1 MATRAAE
8 IMKPAPFGTVFTQNM
23 VVSHYG
29 DDVWSPHSI
38 EKTEPFSLHPGAHV
52 FHYASTCFE
61 GLKAY
66 RRADGGIHIFR
77 LDSHVLRMQQSARLL
92 QLPEPDSSMLHDLI
106 VQGVQACRSEIP
118 AYPGALY
125 IRPTLIGTQ
134 VNIGAAAT
142 ATTEAT
148 LFILFSPVGDYFQG
162 GQRPLRILVEDQ
174 AMRATPEFGMAKT
187 GGNYAAA
194 LSHITRAKNEY
205 QADQV
210 LFCPGGDVQETGA
223 ANFLLLNNNEILT
236 KKLDSSFL
244 HGVTRDSALT
254 IAPELGYKVSERN
267 FTVDEMLDWV
277 KTGEAALSG
286 TAAVLAG
293 IGTLIYKGREHSVG
307 TGEIGANTEKLRTA
321 LTKLQSSESNDTHGW
336 LTDV

>member
-1 MATRAAE
+1 MATQAAE
-8 IMKPAPFGTVFTQNM
+8 ILKPAPFGTVFTHNM
-23 VVSHYG
+23 VVNYYSNGVWGSHTL
-29 DDVWSPHSI
+29 D
-38 EKTEPFSLHPGAHV
+38 KTAPFSLHPGAHV

-66 RRADGGIHIFR
+66 RRDDGSVHIFR
-77 LDSHVLRMQQSARLL
+77 LGAHIERMRQSARLL
-92 QLPEPDSSMLHDLI
+92 QLPEPDAAVLRDMILE
-106 VQGVQACRSEIP
+106 GVRASRSEIP

-148 LFILFSPVGDYFQG
+148 LFVLFSPVGDYFQG

-187 GGNYAAA
+187 GGSYAAA

-223 ANFLLLNNNEILT
+223 ANFLLINDNEILT
-236 KKLDSSFL
+236 KQLDSSFL

-267 FTVDEMLDWV
+267 FNVDEMLDWV

-293 IGTLIYKGREHSVG
+293 VGTLIYKGQEYSVG
-307 TGEIGANTEKLRTA
+307 TGNIGTNTEKLRSV
-321 LTKLQSSESNDTHGW
+321 LTELQSGEAKDAHGW
-336 LTDV
+336 LTNV

>member
-1 MATRAAE
+1 MATHAAE
-8 IMKPAPFGTVFTQNM
+8 ILQPAPFGTVFAEKM
-23 VVSHYG
+23 VINQFGENGWGTYSL
-29 DDVWSPHSI
+29 
-38 EKTEPFSLHPGAHV
+38 EKTAPFSLHPGAHV

-66 RRADGGIHIFR
+66 RRDDGGVHIFR
-77 LDSHVLRMQQSARLL
+77 LDSHVARMRQSARLL
-92 QLPEPDSSMLHDLI
+92 QLPEPDDAMLRDMILE
-106 VQGVQACRSEIP
+106 GVRASRSEIP

-148 LFILFSPVGDYFQG
+148 LFILLSPVGDYFQG

-174 AMRATPEFGMAKT
+174 AMRSTPDFGMAKT

-194 LSHITRAKNEY
+194 LRRITQAKNEY
-205 QADQV
+205 SADQV

-223 ANFLLLNNNEILT
+223 ANFLLLNDNEILT
-236 KKLDSSFL
+236 KQLDSSFL

-267 FTVDEMLDWV
+267 FKVDEMLDWV

-286 TAAVLAG
+286 TARRVSRHRYLD
-293 IGTLIYKGREHSVG
+293 L
-307 TGEIGANTEKLRTA
+307 
-321 LTKLQSSESNDTHGW
+321 
-336 LTDV
+336 